1 VNKVALHTYCHKIKT
16 KVDQSYFFKPW
27 RKIKKETKKPNL
39 MAFYQFINIKP
50 LAQAYLKQ
58 LESLFGLEYLKR
70 IHLVIKKI
78 KNFIK

>member
-1 VNKVALHTYCHKIKT
+1 
-16 KVDQSYFFKPW
+16 
-27 RKIKKETKKPNL
+27 